1 MSNNKESKSLI
12 YYLIR
17 RGWYDQ
23 LVRVCDTIT
32 QKKGK
37 DPITLYWKAFGL
49 GMTGNISESIKQLEG
64 FQGRRDMQYPISLAL
79 KHFHSRAE
87 KIDVD
92 AIDALNS
99 EIQVTLEITVRTF
112 DKQFA
117 SLCLLSIHSH

>member
-1 MSNNKESKSLI
+1 MSSNKEARSLI

-23 LVRVCDTIT
+23 LVRLCDSIT

-37 DPITLYWKAFGL
+37 DPATLYWKAVGT
-49 GMTGNISESIKQLEG
+49 GMSGNIGESVRQLEG

-79 KHFHSRAE
+79 KYFHSRAE
-87 KIDVD
+87 RVDND

-99 EIQVTLEITVRTF
+99 EIQVTLEITVCTNG
-112 DKQFA
+112 A
-117 SLCLLSIHSH
+117 SHSFFV